1 LVRAEPIG
9 VVVRLPSRLR
19 RLGGKK
25 KAELM
30 GLARDHLSPAQLK
43 DAVPVQSYKLTTAG
57 WALLNAHPEVV
68 AKHPK
73 KG

>member
-1 LVRAEPIG
+1 
-9 VVVRLPSRLR
+9 
-19 RLGGKK
+19 
-25 KAELM
+25 M
-30 GLARDHLSPAQLK
+30 GLARDHLSPAKLK

>member
-1 LVRAEPIG
+1 MTVRVSSG
-9 VVVRLPSRLR
+9 SR

-25 KAELM
+25 KAELTS
-30 GLARDHLSPAQLK
+30 LTRDHLSPAQLK
-43 DAVPVQSYKLTTAG
+43 DAVPVRSYELTTAG
-57 WALLNAHPEVV
+57 RGLLGARPEVV